1 MGAYLIRRL
10 IAMFPVLLGVALITF
25 LLFFSVNTPDDVAR
39 MNLGGKHV
47 TPEAVTVWKQQHGY
61 DLPLWFNSEQEGLAK
76 YTETLLFAKNK
87 SLFLF
92 DFGVSNDGRSIFH
105 AIKTR
110 MWPSLAIALPTLILG
125 LFVHISVALLMVYCY
140 QERLDR
146 VMLASC
152 IVLMSI
158 SGLFFVI
165 AGQYWLAKI
174 LKLAPISGYQ
184 DGFSAWRFIIL
195 PVIIGVV
202 SQLGSSAR
210 WYRTLLLEEHRK
222 EYVKTAFAKGLSP
235 RVVLGRHVLQNAL
248 IPIITGVVAILPLL
262 FMGSLIMES
271 FFGIPGL
278 GSYVIDAIRMQD
290 FEIVRSMVFLGTLLY
305 LVGLLMTD
313 FAYVWADPRI
323 RLE

>member
-1 MGAYLIRRL
+1 MIGYLIKR
-10 IAMFPVLLGVALITF
+10 IISMIPVLLGVCLITF

-47 TPEAVTVWKQQHGY
+47 TEEAVVVWKQQHGY
-61 DLPLWFNSEQEGLAK
+61 DKPLWWNTEEQGVK
-76 YTETLLFAKNK
+76 QITDTLLYEKNK
-87 SLFLF
+87 SLLLF
-92 DFGVSNDGRSIFH
+92 DFGVSNDGRSIAD
-105 AIKTR
+105 AIYER
-110 MWPSLAIALPTLILG
+110 MGPSLAIALPTLLLG
-125 LFVHISVALLMVYCY
+125 LFVHISLALLMVYFY

-146 VMLASC
+146 FLLTACM
-152 IVLMSI
+152 VLMSI

-165 AGQYWLAKI
+165 AGQYWLAKV

-184 DGFSAWRFIIL
+184 NGTMAWRFVLL
-195 PVIIGVV
+195 PVLIGVV
-202 SQLGSSAR
+202 SQIGSSVR

-222 EYVKTAFAKGLSP
+222 EYVKTAFAKGLPP
-235 RVVLGRHVLQNAL
+235 RTVLGRHVLQNAL

-290 FEIVRSMVFLGTLLY
+290 FEIVRAMVFLGTLLY
-305 LVGLLMTD
+305 GLGLLMTD
-313 FAYVWADPRI
+313 VAYVWADPRI

>member
-10 IAMFPVLLGVALITF
+10 IAMLPVLLGVALITF

-61 DLPLWFNSEQEGLAK
+61 DLPLWFNGEQEGLAK

-110 MWPSLAIALPTLILG
+110 MWPSLAIALPTLLFG
-125 LFVHISVALLMVYCY
+125 LFVHISVALLMVYFY

-222 EYVKTAFAKGLSP
+222 EYVKTAFAKGLYP